1 MLHHLSSLVLFS
13 VGLYEEARSAVVLVE
28 SGSTV
33 PAPLYNRWTQECSKQ
48 NTNVQMRYLPVGT
61 SEGIKQISHGAGDF
75 AAGEAQLTEK
85 DRKEGG
91 LIELP
96 SALRKP
102 NSNHNPISTII
113 ECRPEEGAVDDA
125 LDHI

>member
-1 MLHHLSSLVLFS
+1 
-13 VGLYEEARSAVVLVE
+13 
-28 SGSTV
+28 
-33 PAPLYNRWTQECSKQ
+33 
-48 NTNVQMRYLPVGT
+48 MRYLPVGT
-61 SEGIKQISHGAGDF
+61 SEGIKQISNGAGDF

-102 NSNHNPISTII
+102 NSNYNPISTII